1 MKKQSGIGKRIGASI
16 LCLSLGM
23 SCLTACGS
31 STEETGEAVN
41 TSEATELSVSEASA
55 TGHGSTQGKE
65 ETVYVIA
72 DAAGQGTK
80 TIVST
85 WLKNPEEQTTLVDSA
100 NLTDIENVKGEETYT
115 VDGDGNLVWQANGSD
130 IYYQG
135 ISDQDLPIDVNI
147 TYTLDGKECAPEML
161 AGADGHLQIT
171 FSYENHTAATR
182 DVDGEDV
189 TLYQPFLI
197 LSGLILDGDCCTD
210 ISVTNGTVLETG
222 STSIVMGMAVPG
234 LSESLGL
241 ADADEPIALPEE
253 VVVEADVTDFSLLTT
268 LTVVTNSLL
277 DSIDLSGDDA
287 LENLKA
293 SLSELTDGTEALQ
306 EGAAALFAGTEELQ
320 EGAEM
325 IDTNM
330 QTLYEG
336 LVSLDDGAWAI
347 DEAIGTMESQVS
359 ALPAGIAALQSGVQT
374 LTGALASTDSSSLM
388 GGLAS
393 IESGAKQISAGLVSN
408 DAENPGIYEGAGS
421 IADGAGSIVTAAG
434 AISSYATSA
443 ATSAAS
449 LASSLQET
457 AGNDNNDLSLSAL
470 SDDSTTLQTD
480 LAVIKTYAAV
490 ISSGAAQMK
499 TAATTIQAGAQ
510 TMASG
515 ANQIAAGAA
524 TIESGINSMVSGND
538 LNALMNGFATLSE
551 SGQALLDGLSQL
563 KAAQDTLASGAD
575 TAMDGAGALA
585 DGTGSLYEGILTLR
599 DGTGEL
605 SDGMDTLAD
614 GIHAMTDALEEDGEA
629 LISRLRALQEYADEY
644 TSFSGNAE
652 TMPGT
657 VKFIIRTASIGE

>member
-85 WLKNPEEQTTLVDSA
+85 WLKNPEEQKTLVDSA

-330 QTLYEG
+330 QTLYQG

-421 IADGAGSIVTAAG
+421 IAEGADSIAAAAG
-434 AISSYATSA
+434 VISSYATNA
-443 ATSAAS
+443 AASAAS
-449 LASSLQET
+449 LTSSLQEA
-457 AGNDNNDLSLSAL
+457 AGNNNENELVLAENSM
-470 SDDSTTLQTD
+470 TTLQTE
-480 LAVIKTYAAV
+480 LQSITFYAAA

-524 TIESGINSMVSGND
+524 AIESGINSMVSGND